1 MIYREHEQVV
11 AFGRWPFVGP
21 IDWLT
26 VASALVGGGVLLGA
40 PLSVLLGL
48 PMYVT
53 FIGCTLLAGAL
64 VSQWGTGIAAGMR
77 VLLLLRWLLVRRR
90 ALNLDD
96 AAAPT
101 EAPRIQIL
109 SRNDEVII
117 KRGGR

>member
-53 FIGCTLLAGAL
+53 FIGCTLLVGAL
-64 VSQWGTGIAAGMR
+64 VSQWGPASPQACVCCCCCGGSLC
-77 VLLLLRWLLVRRR
+77 VVVR
-90 ALNLDD
+90 
-96 AAAPT
+96 
-101 EAPRIQIL
+101 
-109 SRNDEVII
+109 
-117 KRGGR
+117 